1 MKIQL
6 FIPQLFA
13 VFVCA
18 IFAGCQSADD
28 KMESKY
34 DLDPKDF
41 SVKEFEISEIL
52 KPIDMAFN
60 ENYLCFL
67 HEEKSGGE
75 QIFVFDADN
84 LNFLY
89 KFAKRGPGPQETMA
103 LDFMK
108 DLRGDSIDLID
119 QANHKKLTYV
129 LTPDSARLVETKH
142 LDLPHLGPI
151 QESHWINDS
160 IMIFNT
166 VHGDLLTYNDK
177 TNNII
182 DRINISE
189 LVDGI
194 PGESANKYGAFN
206 FSIDNKDVIVGL
218 RFFNDIF
225 KFKLDD
231 QFKFIREN
239 RPSVSSDNI
248 NMDDPYDN
256 YGYYSY
262 INAGGNYVLA
272 QYYGYKMKALQP
284 FPVNL
289 NGSNLK
295 YDLILLDINLKPLAI
310 YPLNTDI
317 LRAFLDTNK
326 RRIYYWDAFEDFEQ
340 LNYIEF

>member
-1 MKIQL
+1 MKVQRYL
-6 FIPQLFA
+6 PQLF
-13 VFVCA
+13 VTFVCA
-18 IFAGCQSADD
+18 TFASCQSADD
-28 KMESKY
+28 KTESKY
-34 DLDPKDF
+34 ELDPKDF
-41 SVKEFEISEIL
+41 IVMEVEIAEIL
-52 KPIDMAFN
+52 KPIDMTLN
-60 ENYLCFL
+60 ENYLCLL
-67 HEEKSGGE
+67 HEEESEGE
-75 QIFVFDADN
+75 QIFVFNADN

-89 KFAKRGPGPQETMA
+89 KFAKRGPGPQETLA

-119 QANHKKLTYV
+119 QANYKKLTYV
-129 LTPDSARLVETKH
+129 LTPDSARLVETKY
-142 LDLPHLGPI
+142 LDLPHLGPL
-151 QESHWINDS
+151 QESHWVNDS

-166 VHGDLLTYNDK
+166 AHGDILTYNDN
-177 TNNII
+177 TNYIV

-189 LVDGI
+189 LVEGI
-194 PGESANKYGAFN
+194 PEESANKYGAFN
-206 FSIDNKDVIVGL
+206 FSLDNKDIIVGL

-239 RPSVSSDNI
+239 RLSVSSDNI
-248 NMDDPYDN
+248 NMDELYDN

-284 FPVNL
+284 FPINL

-295 YDLILLDINLKPLAI
+295 YDLILLDNNLKPLAI

-317 LRAFLDTNK
+317 LRAFLDPYK
-326 RRIYYWDAFEDFEQ
+326 RRIYYWDAFKDFEQ
-340 LNYIEF
+340 LKYIEF